1 MSRSLSCRTLRRLK
15 QADRNLIGPRS
26 GRIIRI
32 IRARTVDVQDDDLSQ
47 RKRIEKLWEQ
57 SINFF
62 ADSGDINTQPKG
74 DPDGTP

>member
-1 MSRSLSCRTLRRLK
+1 MSRSLSRRTLRRLK
-15 QADRNLIGPRS
+15 QADRNRIGPRS
-26 GRIIRI
+26 GRI

-47 RKRIEKLWEQ
+47 RKRIEKLWER

-62 ADSGDINTQPKG
+62 ADSGDIDTQPKG